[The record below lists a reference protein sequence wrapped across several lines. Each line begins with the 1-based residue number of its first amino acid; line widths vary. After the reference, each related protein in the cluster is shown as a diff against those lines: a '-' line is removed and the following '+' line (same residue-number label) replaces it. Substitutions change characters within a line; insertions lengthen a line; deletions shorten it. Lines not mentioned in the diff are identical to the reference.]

1 MFPVSGKFLF
11 IRFLFFPLFRALTRG
26 DNNGR
31 EKIMQ
36 TTRIATRFASF
47 LSLVLLTIQTSP
59 IAAAGPQEQSENYQS
74 FEVTFTKWIT
84 GVTPPP
90 APPFPP
96 GDPGQTIILM
106 SGFTGGDAPGTFA
119 GEVLYR
125 KVSNDLSIAQLWPIY
140 KVSAGNR
147 SFTALIQ
154 GGSNAAG
161 LGLLEGVIMDGW
173 RTGARVRVR
182 FQRMTN
188 CENAPAG
195 TCFKGTIRIL
205 RDNPED

>member
-1 MFPVSGKFLF
+1 MK
-11 IRFLFFPLFRALTRG
+11 
-26 DNNGR
+26 
-31 EKIMQ
+31 
-36 TTRIATRFASF
+36 TTRIARLAS
-47 LSLVLLTIQTSP
+47 LLCVILLTLQASP
-59 IAAAGPQEQSENYQS
+59 IVAAGPQGQSENYRN
-74 FEVTFTKWIT
+74 FEVAFTKWGA
-84 GVTPPP
+84 GVTPPT
-90 APPFPP
+90 PP
-96 GDPGQTIILM
+96 GTPLPPADPGQNIILFT
-106 SGFTGGDAPGTFA
+106 GFAGGDAPGAFSA
-119 GEVLYR
+119 EVLYR
-125 KVSNDLSIAQLWPIY
+125 KVSTDGSIAQLWPIY

-188 CENAPAG
+188 CDGAPAG

-205 RDNPED
+205 RDNPEDEH

>member
-1 MFPVSGKFLF
+1 M
-11 IRFLFFPLFRALTRG
+11 R
-26 DNNGR
+26 
-31 EKIMQ
+31 

-47 LSLVLLTIQTSP
+47 LSVFLLTLQISP
-59 IAAAGPQEQSENYQS
+59 GLAAGPQGESENYQN
-74 FEVTFTKWIT
+74 FEVTFTKWGT
-84 GVTPPP
+84 GVTPPT
-90 APPFPP
+90 AAPFPN
-96 GDPGQTIILM
+96 GDPGQNIIL
-106 SGFTGGDAPGTFA
+106 FTGVAGGDAPGAFA
-119 GEVLYR
+119 AEVLYR
-125 KVSNDLSIAQLWPIY
+125 KASTDGSIAQLWPIY
-140 KVSAGNR
+140 RVSSGNR

-188 CENAPAG
+188 CEGAPAG

-205 RDNPED
+205 RHDPENGD